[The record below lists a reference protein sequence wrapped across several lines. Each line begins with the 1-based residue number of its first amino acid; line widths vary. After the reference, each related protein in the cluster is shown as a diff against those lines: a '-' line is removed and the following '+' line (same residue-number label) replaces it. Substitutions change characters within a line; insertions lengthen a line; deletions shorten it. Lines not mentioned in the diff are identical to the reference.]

1 MTTLAS
7 AKTET
12 LFNRLVDHHARKQGA
27 KKLHNSRSKPQTTAQ
42 TIYKSNAV
50 KNTEDKSLK
59 EILAGIDKALSPNLK
74 FESPPLQ
81 FQANRISPP
90 SMNLDSYRGENGESG
105 SPSIDH
111 DTQVTYKTIPN
122 KSNGTTN
129 ISNINRVRRDYERL
143 HHENIA
149 LKKRVAMLEE
159 DKQYLIDLV
168 GSLRLEEKKRNGSNK
183 TKKVD
188 EKNISGNHRD
198 SLAMAVDVA
207 LPLYTKSIPEV
218 NSGSGEEKET
228 LRRKSSLLKE
238 RDHLLGELGQ
248 KIDKEIL
255 TDQVIVEEKEKNK
268 HPSGL
273 YVNTTN
279 QKDEVELGEKM
290 HETQLRKI
298 AAAPVATSGKKKFS
312 VDRVRER
319 RTTFGAA
326 AQEAGLFG

>member
-1 MTTLAS
+1 M
-7 AKTET
+7 
-12 LFNRLVDHHARKQGA
+12 
-27 KKLHNSRSKPQTTAQ
+27 
-42 TIYKSNAV
+42 
-50 KNTEDKSLK
+50 K

-105 SPSIDH
+105 SPSIDSIDH

-129 ISNINRVRRDYERL
+129 TSNIHRLRRDYERL

-188 EKNISGNHRD
+188 EKNISGIHRD

-207 LPLYTKSIPEV
+207 LPLLTKSLPEV

-238 RDHLLGELGQ
+238 KDQLLGELGQ
-248 KIDKEIL
+248 KIDKERL

-279 QKDEVELGEKM
+279 QKDEVELGEQM

-298 AAAPVATSGKKKFS
+298 AAAPVVTSGKKKFS

-319 RTTFGAA
+319 RATFGAA